1 MLDKARKVQ
10 TFFIKGLLQSVDE
23 FSAEYLLAGALPGA
37 RRMWQSH
44 VSSVCGRAPNL
55 PMGRHN
61 GYEDETR
68 DSGSNYAAWLR
79 RPGSHNRPGQQTY
92 PRSKPQRV
100 YIIYKTVTP
109 WLLYGPTV
117 P

>member
-44 VSSVCGRAPNL
+44 VSSVCGRAPSL

-68 DSGSNYAAWLR
+68 DSGSKYAGSR
-79 RPGSHNRPGQQTY
+79 RIRSRLQDVWDWRPPPKASP
-92 PRSKPQRV
+92 PRSGTTGCRVQRGFAGS
-100 YIIYKTVTP
+100 
-109 WLLYGPTV
+109 L
-117 P
+117 